1 MCWHCMLV
9 CARSFSNWLQDL
21 NSPMKAFGRSCSFVS
36 GSDLAATTVPG
47 GTNVASGAVFPSLSE
62 PPQRTQTLGK
72 HFSCDLFCSFGCYYK
87 FHAADD
93 KSLNVCIF
101 LAGLC
106 LS

>member
-1 MCWHCMLV
+1 MLV

-72 HFSCDLFCSFGCYYK
+72 HFSCDLFCSFGYYYK
-87 FHAADD
+87 FHAADN

>member
-1 MCWHCMLV
+1 
-9 CARSFSNWLQDL
+9 
-21 NSPMKAFGRSCSFVS
+21 MKAFGRSCSFVS
-36 GSDLAATTVPG
+36 GSDLAASTVPG

-72 HFSCDLFCSFGCYYK
+72 HFSCDLFCSWLDYN
-87 FHAADD
+87 FHAAGR
-93 KSLNVCIF
+93 KSVNVCLL